1 MRPQEWT
8 LTQRTGLLIRSGRLE
23 PDMHRRKV
31 HVKTEEEEALEE
43 AKLISDVQP
52 PEPRGHTLLLF
63 IPPSPHQW
71 YLSQQP

>member
-8 LTQRTGLLIRSGRLE
+8 LTQMTGLLIRSGHLD

-31 HVKTEEEEALEE
+31 HVKTEEEDALGE
-43 AKLISDVQP
+43 AKLISDVRP
-52 PEPRGHTLLLF
+52 PELRGHTLLSF
-63 IPPSPHQW
+63 ILPSPHQW